1 MIPEKKTFMKNY
13 VTKNRNKLN
22 RSNAGTFDESDDE
35 DAVSDDGDDEIYHRR
50 DVGLQTAKPFD
61 IYARVCSHKRPVR
74 CSYIDSLETETL
86 VKSVRFR
93 LLADEAMALFQIR
106 LEFVQSSMDLV
117 LFVNLN

>member
-1 MIPEKKTFMKNY
+1 MNPEEKTFMKNY
-13 VTKNRNKLN
+13 VTKNSNKLN
-22 RSNAGTFDESDDE
+22 RSNAGTFDENDDE
-35 DAVSDDGDDEIYHRR
+35 DAVADEIYYRR
-50 DVGLQTAKPFD
+50 DVGLQTAKPFQ
-61 IYARVCSHKRPVR
+61 IYPRVCSHKRPVR

-93 LLADEAMALFQIR
+93 PLADEAMARFQIR